1 MKSSCVQQPNN
12 NHYIQVN
19 KWQIEF
25 FCQNQC
31 PAFLLSHFK
40 VWYAWQFNHDER
52 YSRANNI
59 AGFHGDEIMLA
70 SSSIPFIISGRN
82 QLRLINRAT
91 RSRNISSDL
100 SWMSW
105 SVFLS
110 FRCIIAGQLI
120 A

>member
-19 KWQIEF
+19 EWQIA
-25 FCQNQC
+25 FCFQNQC
-31 PAFLLSHFK
+31 AAFLLSHFI
-40 VWYAWQFNHDER
+40 VWYAWQFNHNER

-59 AGFHGDEIMLA
+59 AEFHGDEIMLA

-82 QLRLINRAT
+82 QSRPTNRAT

-100 SWMSW
+100 NWMSW

>member
-19 KWQIEF
+19 EWQIA
-25 FCQNQC
+25 FCYQNHC
-31 PAFLLSHFK
+31 PAFFLSHFI
-40 VWYAWQFNHDER
+40 VWYARQLNHDER

-59 AGFHGDEIMLA
+59 VDFHGDEIMLA
-70 SSSIPFIISGRN
+70 SSSIPFIIFGRN
-82 QLRLINRAT
+82 QSRLTNRAT

-100 SWMSW
+100 NSMSW